1 MTIHGT
7 NFTGVN
13 SVKFNGTA
21 AAFTFVTSVKVTAVV
36 PTGATTGRITLSTP
50 AGTATS
56 ATNFTITGA
65 APTITSFNP
74 ASGNVG
80 TTVTIHGTNFTGVN
94 SVKFNGTAAAF
105 TFVTSVKVT
114 AVVPTGATTGRI
126 TLSTPCRNGDQPDG
140 IHGARRTLAHG
151 LALAQWQTASRDR
164 SGARERRLR
173 RMPAVRAGGHQA
185 VRRRALALDHDDV
198 HGKTGPLP
206 SDHPRSCRSVPSQS
220 HQDPARER
228 RDLQGRSVERSAPP
242 SITVVDPGHETAGRS
257 RVRDVCDFTKPVG
270 PRAASSRRACA
281 AGNSSTQLIK
291 SVGSATRVRRGLRRP
306 YGRWNATV
314 NDWRDRHSHGGQPFA

>member
-1 MTIHGT
+1 MAATPTITSFNPASGHVGTTVTIHGT

-126 TLSTPCRNGDQPDG
+126 TLSTPAGTATSPTVFTVLVAHSRTVSLSLSGRPLRATGQVLANDG
-140 IHGARRTLAHG
+140 YDACQRFVPVVIKRF
-151 LALAQWQTASRDR
+151 
-164 SGARERRLR
+164 
-173 RMPAVRAGGHQA
+173 AGGRWHWITTTST
-185 VRRRALALDHDDV
+185 
-198 HGKTGPLP
+198 GKTGPLP
-206 SDHPRSCRSVPSQS
+206 SDHPQSCRSVPSQS
-220 HQDPARER
+220 HQDPARQR
-228 RDLQGRSVERSAPP
+228 RDLQGRSVERGAPS
-242 SITVVDPGHETAGRS
+242 SIREA
-257 RVRDVCDFTKPVG
+257 
-270 PRAASSRRACA
+270 
-281 AGNSSTQLIK
+281 
-291 SVGSATRVRRGLRRP
+291 RP
-306 YGRWNATV
+306 FSNR
-314 NDWRDRHSHGGQPFA
+314 